1 MTCDRD
7 TRRHPFALPVYFLV
21 MLAVYCAASL
31 IHFTHNAT
39 FIADYPNLPAW
50 LGRAQFHEAWIAIAL
65 IGVLG
70 LIIFFGGFQ
79 KTGVLILAIYAAI
92 GFDGL
97 EHCTRSPIAA
107 HTLAMN
113 ATIGFEVPAATVLL
127 VGTMSTC

>member
-21 MLAVYCAASL
+21 VLAVYCGASL
-31 IHFTHNAT
+31 IHFTHDAT

-50 LGRAQFHEAWIAIAL
+50 IAITL

-97 EHCTRSPIAA
+97 EHYTRAPIAA